1 MLTDAYRTLMD
12 PSLNPLSR
20 LPSKTKFQLMTL
32 LAYMWSTVFG
42 IWAGSIWLF
51 GGSVFLHMILLVGVF
66 FTSEIFRYA
75 RKETRPADP
84 ALSKE

>member
-1 MLTDAYRTLMD
+1 MLIDAYRTLMD

-32 LAYMWSTVFG
+32 LAYMWSAVLG

-51 GGSVFLHMILLVGVF
+51 GGSVFVHMILPVGVF
-66 FTSEIFRYA
+66 FTTEIFRYA
-75 RKETRPADP
+75 RKEARPAIRVT
-84 ALSKE
+84 SKD